1 MLYTKIVK
9 NPYNRGFRA
18 KYECAL
24 SPDGT
29 HLAYSI
35 LVYFYASFCAD
46 SEYKYRPLL
55 PAINIDDF
63 ILINELEYVWSI
75 HEDTDG
81 TDGCDQEENPELSSI
96 HHHGDK
102 LPIFANLKLS
112 WLIFVKNSSLEFEKK
127 ISLSI
132 VTCPG

>member
-1 MLYTKIVK
+1 MRLRT
-9 NPYNRGFRA
+9 R
-18 KYECAL
+18 
-24 SPDGT
+24 T
-29 HLAYSI
+29 

-63 ILINELEYVWSI
+63 ILINELEYVRSI

-112 WLIFVKNSSLEFEKK
+112 WFLLK
-127 ISLSI
+127 IL
-132 VTCPG
+132 VWMQNYLVFCPG